1 MAGPNVKAVADDP
14 EGAEVFDQVET
25 SWRALPDFVRSRVHL
40 ASLPMH
46 DVEENAAIVNALQ
59 RHAAV
64 VVQKSLQ
71 EGFGLT
77 VTEAMWK
84 GRPVLASA
92 VGGIQ
97 DQIEDGVNGFLL
109 ADPTD
114 VDAFAA
120 LLGRIEADTD
130 NADTV
135 GERAMQT
142 VREKFLGFT
151 SLVRWGRVIVELHEV
166 YGGR

>member
-1 MAGPNVKAVADDP
+1 MLRTLLLSLSVFLAAAAQAGPVS
-14 EGAEVFDQVET
+14 GT
-25 SWRALPDFVRSRVHL
+25 W
-40 ASLPMH
+40 
-46 DVEENAAIVNALQ
+46 
-59 RHAAV
+59 
-64 VVQKSLQ
+64 
-71 EGFGLT
+71 
-77 VTEAMWK
+77 
-84 GRPVLASA
+84 
-92 VGGIQ
+92 GGILLGHPSALTLA
-97 DQIEDGVNGFLL
+97 ERADGRLVGFLL